1 MKKNE
6 IELSKLCWNKFG
18 EIHTKIEYFQKLY
31 TILDNLNQ
39 FLSDFQKNYN
49 LLEIDAL
56 INPIVDDQF
65 NELVKNINKS
75 FKIFLDVNSV
85 MIQNFLKDFQE
96 INNIIKSENVNY
108 EKVMT
113 EQKKYKEKKEKMEN
127 SKNHFFKKMEI
138 IEDSLKEKILQKKQ
152 KISIDPKKMKEA
164 IKDFNEYKNNLD
176 DLNKIRESFNNAQK
190 ILLEE
195 NIIRNMNRKQY
206 YKYSSQLKDD
216 INKTKKTIED
226 LSSTNT
232 SLDNSNRASI
242 KNLPENEFSS

>member
-49 LLEIDAL
+49 LLEIDSL

-108 EKVMT
+108 EIVIYIFYEFI
-113 EQKKYKEKKEKMEN
+113 EQIIDYRIKKC
-127 SKNHFFKKMEI
+127 
-138 IEDSLKEKILQKKQ
+138 
-152 KISIDPKKMKEA
+152 
-164 IKDFNEYKNNLD
+164 IKFE
-176 DLNKIRESFNNAQK
+176 
-190 ILLEE
+190 
-195 NIIRNMNRKQY
+195 
-206 YKYSSQLKDD
+206 
-216 INKTKKTIED
+216 
-226 LSSTNT
+226 
-232 SLDNSNRASI
+232 
-242 KNLPENEFSS
+242 

>member
-18 EIHTKIEYFQKLY
+18 EIHAKIEYFQKLY

-96 INNIIKSENVNY
+96 INNIIK
-108 EKVMT
+108 
-113 EQKKYKEKKEKMEN
+113 
-127 SKNHFFKKMEI
+127 
-138 IEDSLKEKILQKKQ
+138 
-152 KISIDPKKMKEA
+152 
-164 IKDFNEYKNNLD
+164 
-176 DLNKIRESFNNAQK
+176 
-190 ILLEE
+190 
-195 NIIRNMNRKQY
+195 
-206 YKYSSQLKDD
+206 
-216 INKTKKTIED
+216 
-226 LSSTNT
+226 
-232 SLDNSNRASI
+232 
-242 KNLPENEFSS
+242 